1 MIIDTIRATVKAYP
15 AVLPYLSNKTRYL
28 IACVPD
34 ETKDAG
40 DMEKRVANLVNAL
53 YRDTIDIGS
62 FIDSMAA
69 LISRQITL
77 AYNAAWVDDG
87 NELPIPAYLVS
98 GRDNMILSQF
108 MFVDGYMQDII
119 NARLLGNSVNP
130 LLSRA
135 ALWAN
140 RYNEAYNNAQAAI
153 ALQMGGKLKWV
164 EGDTNKKCPVC
175 LKLDGIVAYASI
187 WNELQV
193 QPQNAPNPA
202 LSMHSEGCQ
211 GWRCECSLVPTEER
225 QTRNA
230 RIMIQRALLGG

>member
-1 MIIDTIRATVKAYP
+1 
-15 AVLPYLSNKTRYL
+15 
-28 IACVPD
+28 
-34 ETKDAG
+34 
-40 DMEKRVANLVNAL
+40 MEKRVANLVNAL

-140 RYNEAYNNAQAAI
+140 RYNEAYNNALAAI

-164 EGDTNKKCPVC
+164 LGATEQHCTTCAA
-175 LKLDGIVAYASI
+175 LDGIVDYATEWQI
-187 WNELQV
+187 RNLK
-193 QPQNAPNPA
+193 PQAAPNGA
-202 LSMHSEGCQ
+202 LQCG
-211 GWRCECSLVPTEER
+211 GWLCDCMLQPTTER
-225 QTRNA
+225 RTR
-230 RIMIQRALLGG
+230 GGLFGRGF